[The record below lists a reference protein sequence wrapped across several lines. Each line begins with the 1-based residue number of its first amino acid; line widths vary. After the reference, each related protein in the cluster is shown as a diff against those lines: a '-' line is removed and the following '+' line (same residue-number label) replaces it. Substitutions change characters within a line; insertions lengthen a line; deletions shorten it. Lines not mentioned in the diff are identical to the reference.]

1 MTELF
6 DNIRGI
12 YDFSPPCEEL
22 QPYVEFFSESSP
34 ERTASLAARKDF
46 VVEMFPSWTP
56 TFWINLGAPYR
67 LTTGHGSYLIP
78 ADSDIL
84 VLRDSI
90 MTRHNRPADHLFSVK
105 FFPGGLEAVLGVSQ
119 TKFIGAVVPLGH
131 LLPAALIGQVKTAGS
146 FQQRKTLLEDFFRT
160 SLSHRPKKD
169 HYSQLVRDSIGFY
182 ENAGMH
188 PNTTELADRGF
199 VHSRTINR
207 YFHHVVGLAPKKY
220 FTIVRARAALA
231 GFLANRQQFT
241 PEAFGYYDKS
251 HFYKAV
257 RQFTGRRIGEDSTG
271 ERTTGER
278 STGECRIADR
288 P

>member
-12 YDFSPPCEEL
+12 YDFCPPCEEL
-22 QPYVEFFSESSP
+22 LPYVDFFSESSR

-56 TFWINLGAPYR
+56 TFWINLGAPYQ

-119 TKFIGAVVPLGH
+119 TKFIGAVVPLNQI
-131 LLPAALIGQVKTAGS
+131 LPAGLIARVKTATS
-146 FQQRKTLLEDFFRT
+146 FQQRKTLLEDYFRA
-160 SLSHRPKKD
+160 SLFRRPKKD
-169 HYSQLVRDSIGFY
+169 HYSQLIRDSVGFY

-188 PNTTELADRGF
+188 PNTTELAGRHF

-207 YFHHVVGLAPKKY
+207 YFHQVIGLAPKKY
-220 FTIVRARAALA
+220 LTIVRARTALA
-231 GFLANRQQFT
+231 SFLADRQQFA
-241 PEAFGYYDKS
+241 PEDYGYYDKS

-257 RQFTGRRIGEDSTG
+257 RQFTGRRIGESSRFDN
-271 ERTTGER
+271 
-278 STGECRIADR
+278 CL
-288 P
+288 

>member
-22 QPYVEFFSESSP
+22 QPYIEFFSESSR

-56 TFWINLGAPYR
+56 TFWINLGVLYR
-67 LTTGHGSYLIP
+67 LTTGHGSFLIP

-105 FFPGGLEAVLGVSQ
+105 FFPGGLEAVLGISQ
-119 TKFIGAVVPLGH
+119 TKFIGAVVSLNQI
-131 LLPAALIGQVKTAGS
+131 LPAGLIARVKTVTS

-160 SLSHRPKKD
+160 SLSRRPKKD
-169 HYSQLVRDSIGFY
+169 HYSQLVRDSVGFY

-188 PNTTELADRGF
+188 PNTTELAGRHF

-207 YFHHVVGLAPKKY
+207 YFHHVIGLAPKKY
-220 FTIVRARAALA
+220 FTIVRARTALA
-231 GFLANRQQFT
+231 SFLAHRQQFV
-241 PEAFGYYDKS
+241 PEDFGYYDRS

-257 RQFTGRRIGEDSTG
+257 RQFTGRRIGESAIRESTIG
-271 ERTTGER
+271 ESTIGE
-278 STGECRIADR
+278 TI
-288 P
+288 